1 MIVDVCVAIVES
13 DEEPWLDGVNVD
25 TFDAIRSN
33 GEFALHIKT
42 QRLEQRAIDP
52 RAPVNVA
59 VKLPCLT
66 GRFDDQTERE
76 VKIQKTVHVNK
87 PTGQGK
93 EAVHVL

>member
-1 MIVDVCVAIVES
+1 M
-13 DEEPWLDGVNVD
+13 NVD

-52 RAPVNVA
+52 RAAANVTVNV
-59 VKLPCLT
+59 PCLT
-66 GRFDDQTERE
+66 GRFDDQTEREVSLLE

-93 EAVHVL
+93 ESVHVL